1 MTLPS
6 TPVVI
11 YFNSHTCA
19 ADAQGVFRVVTQA
32 ERQPAFVGSYAD
44 AAGYLRSEVPVGVSV
59 EVRCRPAF
67 QSDDAASPVLWVRSC
82 MNKPSLW
89 EAIEREEW
97 KQAMG
102 LMALRLAAARALHA
116 QSVIGGGC

>member
-6 TPVVI
+6 APVVI
-11 YFNSHTCA
+11 YFNSHTRA
-19 ADAQGVFRVVTQA
+19 ADAQGVFRVVMQA

-59 EVRCRPAF
+59 EVRCAAGLPA
-67 QSDDAASPVLWVRSC
+67 SGADGVVSWVRSC

-102 LMALRLAAARALHA
+102 AMAGRLAAARALHA
-116 QSVIGGGC
+116 QSVIGGR